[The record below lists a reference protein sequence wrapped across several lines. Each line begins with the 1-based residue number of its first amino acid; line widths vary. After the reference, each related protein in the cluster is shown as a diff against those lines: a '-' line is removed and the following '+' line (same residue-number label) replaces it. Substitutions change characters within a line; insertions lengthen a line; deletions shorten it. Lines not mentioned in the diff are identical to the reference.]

1 MEGIISLYDIFA
13 QHRNWYDYKKEEL
26 TGEVW
31 MQIKQEM
38 AQASADFAIRL
49 TQLGERWRNAVEK
62 NIEKLH
68 TTASV
73 PAVSNKARCERY
85 RDALKEFSICVR
97 LALENIF
104 TKSELNDLHPLTR
117 YWLGYWPGWNDLRIT
132 EVHTGLSRNEADAY
146 INKMQSFPDR
156 RMFREIPFLGRYT
169 VFGCKEPIKD
179 EACANSTERLQNGAD
194 GQLAGNEQNK
204 PLDAE
209 GQPQETAQT
218 INKEELKKYFQFT
231 FFQNTPKAFNTLLED
246 IKQASNSKDDKLR
259 LITIALAIYDGG
271 LMMPTKKSN
280 TFQEWYRV
288 FCEIVGCEISSYK
301 PKDVKKNDK
310 NYLDK
315 FPYLIKKEKGYR

>member
-13 QHRNWYDYKKEEL
+13 QHRNWYDYKEEEL

-49 TQLGERWRNAVEK
+49 TQLGERWRNTAEK
-62 NIEKLH
+62 NIEELH
-68 TTASV
+68 TRTCIS
-73 PAVSNKARCERY
+73 VSNNARCERY
-85 RDALKEFSICVR
+85 RLALKEFSICIR
-97 LALENIF
+97 HALRKIF
-104 TKSELNDLHPLTR
+104 AEAELNELHPLTR
-117 YWLGYWPGWNDLRIT
+117 YWLGWNDLRTT
-132 EVHTGLSRNEADAY
+132 EVHTGLSGNEADAY
-146 INKMQSFPDR
+146 INKLQSFPYR

-169 VFGCKEPIKD
+169 VFGYKEPIKD

-194 GQLAGNEQNK
+194 GQLAGEEQNK

-209 GQPQETAQT
+209 GQSQETAQT
-218 INKEELKKYFQFT
+218 INEEELKKYFQFT
-231 FFQNTPKAFNTLLED
+231 FFQNTPEAFNTLLED

-259 LITIALAIYDGG
+259 LITIALAIYEGG
-271 LMMPTKKSN
+271 MMMPTKKSN
-280 TFQEWYRV
+280 TFREWYRV

-301 PKDVKKNDK
+301 PKDVSKNGK